1 MKKGLIKSLSIGIGF
16 ILIDLIMFFIFISTD
31 FSQYNL
37 IYLGLAIFAEI
48 AIIGGIIIYDINK
61 IGGKE

>member
-16 ILIDLIMFFIFISTD
+16 ILIDLIMFFIFIRTN
-31 FSQYNL
+31 FSEYNL

-61 IGGKE
+61 LGGKE